1 MKRTKNYLL
10 YAFLFVMMCIWFG
23 CSTKEEFI
31 PELDVT
37 VTSATGVESK
47 QLTFDENGGSFTIS
61 IKSNSH
67 WNIGGQADWISL
79 SHKDGV
85 GDQQISATVA
95 SATESRSAVI
105 TIYLKEYKQE
115 SVSIDVL
122 QHVIEKPTPDDGDQG
137 GDNNEGD
144 EGDDNPNQPDDGNN
158 EEQDPNEPS
167 NPDQGDDDGEGGEN
181 ENGDDK
187 GDEGETGG
195 DEGDDNEGD
204 TEGGEGIGGEDG
216 NGDDNT
222 GDNSGEEQPE
232 EPTNK
237 EPQPIT
243 IESLIALMTE
253 DMKSVVIDN
262 ERDRVLTAIVMNDT
276 NGNNFY
282 PNHLILCNE
291 GATTVGNGITLSGK
305 LARPADLGLNMG
317 DKVEVTLKAKNAVA
331 IKYKG
336 RYEVT
341 GEAGSE
347 WMSLKVLSS
356 NNKITPIEVK
366 PETMASYQAMAVTLK
381 DVTPTTAG
389 YWHSAEN
396 KGYTEFTSSDG
407 TKFSVFVGTEALFS
421 ANEFHITSGNLTGI
435 VVVEDNVAILYPRN
449 LNDVYDFNGAAT
461 EDNDKEDSEGEEKD
475 NMGEDNEESGDENNG
490 EDNEN
495 GGEDGSE
502 NGSYENNGEDN
513 EAGNEGSGEEGDGK
527 DNEENNGNED
537 DNGNTE
543 DGNQGVGNEG
553 NGESGENGE
562 DIENGEDNTT
572 ESDEPYTL
580 VSDLSNLRE
589 GEYYIGG
596 YRESALYLATGTLT
610 EQNHCTTKKFSFS
623 NGEITPLEDDA
634 PAKVKLIRSEVADGY
649 YIMFANGQYLIA
661 TDNAAGSLS
670 LSSDKS
676 NYWIFSEH
684 GDGGFI
690 MKQSGVLNVK
700 LIVSKRAKSDILRSV
715 DGDESGGAVILIR
728 IN

>member
-1 MKRTKNYLL
+1 MRRPKNYLL
-10 YAFLFVMMCIWFG
+10 HAFLFVMMCIWFG

-31 PELDVT
+31 PELDAT

-47 QLTFDENGGSFTIS
+47 QLTFDEKGGSFTIS

-67 WNIGGQADWISL
+67 WSIGGQADWISL

-85 GDQQISATVA
+85 GDQQISAIVA

-137 GDNNEGD
+137 
-144 EGDDNPNQPDDGNN
+144 GDDNPNQPDDGNN

-216 NGDDNT
+216 NGDGNT
-222 GDNSGEEQPE
+222 GDNSEEEQPE

-262 ERDRVLTAIVMNDT
+262 ECDRVLTAIVMNDT

-291 GATTVGNGITLSGK
+291 GATTAGNGITLSGK

-356 NNKITPIEVK
+356 NNKIMPIEVK
-366 PETMASYQAMAVTLK
+366 PETMASYQATAVTLK

-407 TKFSVFVGTEALFS
+407 AKFSVFVGTEALFS

-435 VVVEDNVAILYPRN
+435 VVVEDNVAMLYPRN

-461 EDNDKEDSEGEEKD
+461 EDNDKEDSEEEEKD

-490 EDNEN
+490 E
-495 GGEDGSE
+495 
-502 NGSYENNGEDN
+502 
-513 EAGNEGSGEEGDGK
+513 

-649 YIMFANGQYLIA
+649 YIMFANDQYLIA

-690 MKQSGVLNVK
+690 MKQSGNLNVK